1 MMMKRKSLSLLVVLA
16 VIAAAATVAYAAEE
30 KKPDATLELKGGSV
44 AAGIGFSWA
53 SGTLT
58 YEGKSYEV
66 DVDGLSVGDVGITK
80 VSASGK
86 VYGLKKLG
94 DFDGNYSAVSAG
106 ATVGGGGSASAMR
119 NQNGVTVEILST
131 TQGLKFTFAASGVSM
146 KIKK

>member
-1 MMMKRKSLSLLVVLA
+1 MMKRKSLSLLVVLA
-16 VIAAAATVAYAAEE
+16 VIGAASTGAYAAE

-58 YEGKSYEV
+58 YQGKKHEV
-66 DVDGLSVGDVGITK
+66 TVDGLSVGDVGVSK

-86 VYGLKKLG
+86 VYGLKKLS
-94 DFDGNYSAVSAG
+94 DFDGNYSAVAAG
-106 ATVGGGGSASAMR
+106 ATVGGGGSASTMR
-119 NQNGVTVEILST
+119 NQNGVTIDLLST
-131 TQGLKFTFAASGVSM
+131 SQGLKFTFAASGVSM

>member
-1 MMMKRKSLSLLVVLA
+1 MKRMSLSLLVILT
-16 VIAAAATVAYAAEE
+16 VIGAAATVSRAAE

-58 YEGKSYEV
+58 YKGKKYEV
-66 DVDGLSVGDVGITK
+66 SVDGLSVGDVG
-80 VSASGK
+80 VSKSSAKGK

-94 DFDGNYSAVSAG
+94 DFDGNYSAVAAG
-106 ATVGGGGSASAMR
+106 ATVGGGGAASAMR
-119 NQNGVTVEILST
+119 NQNGVEIELLST
-131 TQGLKFTFAASGVSM
+131 TQGLKFTFAASGVNM

>member
-16 VIAAAATVAYAAEE
+16 VIGAVATVAYAAE
-30 KKPDATLELKGGSV
+30 KQPDATLELKGGSV
-44 AAGIGFSWA
+44 AVGVGYSWA

-58 YEGKSYEV
+58 YGKKSYEV
-66 DVDGLSVGDVGITK
+66 AIDGLSVGDVGITK

-86 VYGLKKLG
+86 VYNLKKLS

-106 ATVGGGGSASAMR
+106 ATVGGGGGASTMR
-119 NQNGVTVEILST
+119 NQNGVTIDILST